1 MIKESVFRPPRR
13 RGLIFQI
20 GAALAFFSAGGLLF
34 WLSMEQQVGIY
45 FIGILLVSLIL
56 LAPVALIVYRAIA
69 LGRATYELERE
80 GLRLRW
86 GLRAEDIPFNSIEW
100 VRPAAEMGF
109 HLNLPR
115 FSWPG
120 ALLGFA
126 SSRELGVVEFIAAD
140 PENLTLIATSTR
152 IFAIS
157 PANPK
162 AFMLAYQRT
171 SEMGSLTPMPAFSSQ
186 PAAFVRNVW
195 QDRIARVPIIACVLL
210 TLALLIGTII
220 LIPTRQQIS
229 IGFEPGGSLLPP
241 MSSEKLL
248 LLPTLAGITAAISVL
263 TCLFYYRHAEQRMAA
278 YLILA
283 GSATTPFLLLL
294 SLLFIR

>member
-1 MIKESVFRPPRR
+1 MIKEGVFRPPRR
-13 RGLIFQI
+13 RGMIFQI
-20 GAALAFFSAGGLLF
+20 GAALAFVSAGGLLF
-34 WLSMEQQVGIY
+34 WLSMEQQVGLY
-45 FIGILLVSLIL
+45 FIVILLASLLL
-56 LAPVALIVYRAIA
+56 LAPVPLIVYRAIA

-86 GLRAEDIPFNSIEW
+86 GLRAEDIPFDTIEW
-100 VRPAAEMGF
+100 IRPAAEMGF
-109 HLNLPR
+109 RLNLPR

-126 SSRELGVVEFIAAD
+126 SSRELGVVEYIAAD
-140 PENLTLIATSTR
+140 PENLTLIATPTR

-157 PANPK
+157 PANLK
-162 AFMLAYQRT
+162 VFMLAYQRT
-171 SEMGSLTPMPAFSSQ
+171 SEMGSLTPMTAFSSQ

-195 QDRIARVPIIACVLL
+195 KDRIARIPILL
-210 TLALLIGTII
+210 CLALTIALLVGAII
-220 LIPTRQQIS
+220 LIPTREQIS
-229 IGFEPGGSLLPP
+229 IGFEPGGSPLPS

-248 LLPTLAGITAAISVL
+248 LLPTLAGITSAISIM
-263 TCLFYYRHAEQRMAA
+263 TGLFYYRHPEQRMAA

-283 GSATTPFLLLL
+283 GAAATPFLLLL